1 MRKQIIILG
10 TLLSV
15 LIIGLIYFF
24 NSNTNNLSQK
34 EEREFAIKNTGEIN
48 KIFLVNAEGEK
59 ITLKKSNNHWIINN
73 KYVARPSRIDL
84 LLKTAKGIQVQ
95 QRVPKSQTQ
104 QVLKNLIT
112 SHIKAEFYKNEQLVK
127 AYFIGS
133 ADGNSTGTYALLI
146 NPKNYKNASTP
157 FITHLLGFQGYLTPR
172 FEPTLNTWRDLKVFF
187 FPENAIQSIKL
198 EYPNS
203 PQDNFTITLT
213 DGSYQIAQNGKLKST
228 NKANLRKYL
237 LNFKSV
243 AAERLV
249 KSPETILELKKKQP
263 WFKLS
268 VENISGKTTEVI
280 GYKKEMPKGSTN
292 ALGLHLKFDPDRFYG
307 ACFNEDFCILQHY
320 VFDPILAKYEN
331 F

>member
-1 MRKQIIILG
+1 MRKQLIILG
-10 TLLSV
+10 TLLTL
-15 LIIGLIYFF
+15 LIIGLMYFF

-34 EEREFAIKNTGEIN
+34 EEREFAIKNTSKIT
-48 KIFLVNAEGEK
+48 KIFLVNAEGER
-59 ITLKKSNNHWIINN
+59 ITLKKANNHWLINN
-73 KYVARPSRIDL
+73 KYVARPSRVDL
-84 LLKTAKGIQVQ
+84 LLKTAQGIQVQ

-112 SHIKAEFYKNEQLVK
+112 SHIKAEFYENERLVK

-146 NPKNYKNASTP
+146 NPENYKNASTP

-187 FPENAIQSIKL
+187 FPKNAIQSIKL

-203 PQDNFTITLT
+203 PKDNFTITLT
-213 DGSYQIAQNGKLKST
+213 NGSYQITQNGKSKTTNQATLK
-228 NKANLRKYL
+228 KYL

-249 KSPETILELKKKQP
+249 KTPETALELKKKQP

-268 VENISGKTTEVI
+268 VENLLGKTIEVI

-292 ALGLHLKFDPDRFYG
+292 ALGLPLKFDPDRFYG

-320 VFDPILAKYEN
+320 VFDPILTKYED